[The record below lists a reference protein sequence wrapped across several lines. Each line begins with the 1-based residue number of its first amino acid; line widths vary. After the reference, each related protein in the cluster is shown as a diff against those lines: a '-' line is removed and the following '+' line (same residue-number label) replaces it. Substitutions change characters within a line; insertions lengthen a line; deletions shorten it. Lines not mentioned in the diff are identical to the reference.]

1 MVFIGLLALT
11 QHDLLDTWAELCSV
25 TLLLP
30 AGLPSIYTYTHTHT
44 LRHTH
49 THTHMIMF
57 TLTIKDADTYFT
69 WSSEYRQTGVHS
81 HTQKLNGHAHTF
93 NHKIPCNA
101 SNAHTTGT
109 HTHTLQHLYSN
120 STHTHSN
127 TFILILYTH
136 THTHTRANPSKVYTQ
151 TQTCIYKLGRTT
163 LYVDTYS
170 RTSFAKSTQRA
181 PCPLILTL
189 LTAYWFSYD
198 PTVTLALLYTP

>member
-1 MVFIGLLALT
+1 MLTVIRTRPTVLVLCPTDAPHLTQAVCLWQYRQTDTVVFIGLLALT

-44 LRHTH
+44 LRH

-109 HTHTLQHLYSN
+109 HTHT
-120 STHTHSN
+120 
-127 TFILILYTH
+127 
-136 THTHTRANPSKVYTQ
+136 P
-151 TQTCIYKLGRTT
+151 T
-163 LYVDTYS
+163 LV
-170 RTSFAKSTQRA
+170 F
-181 PCPLILTL
+181 
-189 LTAYWFSYD
+189 
-198 PTVTLALLYTP
+198 

>member
-1 MVFIGLLALT
+1 MR
-11 QHDLLDTWAELCSV
+11 
-25 TLLLP
+25 
-30 AGLPSIYTYTHTHT
+30 THT
-44 LRHTH
+44 LHGHLSTDKLECILTHKNLMDMHTPS
-49 THTHMIMF
+49 I
-57 TLTIKDADTYFT
+57 IKFPAM
-69 WSSEYRQTGVHS
+69 QAMHI
-81 HTQKLNGHAHTF
+81 QLA
-93 NHKIPCNA
+93 
-101 SNAHTTGT
+101 

-163 LYVDTYS
+163 PHVDTYS